1 MYAGSV
7 VQTWTQTTPIRISII
22 QCPDEQAI
30 VNHQQPAV
38 DPAMSSLYVSS
49 SILFHLLVIGNTFFT
64 WWLFFRFRFFRS
76 VCFFT
81 HSFTSARY
89 ARCLIS
95 SISVK
100 SPDNTAQIKMHKA
113 PRLMNKA
120 TMNCIIV
127 TSIIDVPFLLKKN
140 FSNP

>member
-64 WWLFFRFRFFRS
+64 W
-76 VCFFT
+76 
-81 HSFTSARY
+81 
-89 ARCLIS
+89 
-95 SISVK
+95 
-100 SPDNTAQIKMHKA
+100 
-113 PRLMNKA
+113 
-120 TMNCIIV
+120 
-127 TSIIDVPFLLKKN
+127 
-140 FSNP
+140 